1 MHAAIGCLAD
11 KYGFKIIDPST
22 FFLRDMEHL
31 EQAIK
36 AEIHLIPGGVHWF
49 WNYAQS
55 ALQDIHELAAK
66 YDGSICRRDA

>member
-22 FFLRDMEHL
+22 FILRDMEHL

-49 WNYAQS
+49 
-55 ALQDIHELAAK
+55 
-66 YDGSICRRDA
+66 